1 MLELAHKLADS
12 DTKFFGGWVLA
23 GVEAHIHGQ
32 AVKLENRMLLEKERK
47 CIIQVRGTAPAAGEE
62 QLMKELRV
70 FLVLPKNKL
79 GTKTI
84 EPEAP
89 TGKLLVE
96 HVFTVQEVR
105 DYVAYT
111 GDENIIHQG
120 EHPIVPGLCM
130 ASWLQ
135 KALQLCELDW
145 RISYLRPVYTGD
157 ELMIYATE
165 QELTAYVDGFKVFN
179 IKLE

>member
-12 DTKFFGGWVLA
+12 DRKFFGGWVLA

-32 AVKLENRMLLEKERK
+32 ATQLVNNVLLAKERK
-47 CIIQVRGTAPAAGEE
+47 SIIQVLGTVSTPEGER
-62 QLMKELRV
+62 MVKELRV
-70 FLVLPKNKL
+70 FLVLPKAKL
-79 GTKTI
+79 GSKLAAK
-84 EPEAP
+84 EEP
-89 TGKLLVE
+89 TGELVLE
-96 HVFTVQEVR
+96 HSFTVQEVA
-105 DYVAYT
+105 DYVDYT

-130 ASWLQ
+130 AAWLQ
-135 KALQLCELDW
+135 QALQLQELDW

-157 ELMIYATE
+157 ELMIYTTE

>member
-12 DTKFFGGWVLA
+12 DRKFFGGWVLA
-23 GVEAHIHGQ
+23 GVEAHIHGE
-32 AVKLENRMLLEKERK
+32 ATKLANHVLLTKERK
-47 CIIQVRGTAPAAGEE
+47 SIIQVLGTITIAAGE
-62 QLMKELRV
+62 QMVKELRV
-70 FLVLPKNKL
+70 FLVLPKQML
-79 GTKTI
+79 GSKPAI
-84 EPEAP
+84 CEQPV
-89 TGKLLVE
+89 GKLLIK
-96 HVFTVQEVR
+96 HCFTKQEVR

>member
-12 DTKFFGGWVLA
+12 DRKFFGGWVLA
-23 GVEAHIHGQ
+23 GVEAHIHGE
-32 AVKLENRMLLEKERK
+32 ATKLANHVLLTKERK
-47 CIIQVRGTAPAAGEE
+47 SIIQVLGTITTAAGE
-62 QLMKELRV
+62 QMVKELRV
-70 FLVLPKNKL
+70 FLVLPKQKL
-79 GTKTI
+79 GSKPAI
-84 EPEAP
+84 CEQPVD
-89 TGKLLVE
+89 KLLIK
-96 HVFTVQEVR
+96 HCFTKQEVR

-120 EHPIVPGLCM
+120 EHPIVPGLCI

>member
-12 DTKFFGGWVLA
+12 DRKFFGGWVLA

-32 AVKLENRMLLEKERK
+32 ATKLENNMLLAKERK
-47 CIIQVRGTAPAAGEE
+47 SIIQVLGTAHGE
-62 QLMKELRV
+62 MVKELRV

-79 GTKTI
+79 GSKPTA
-84 EPEAP
+84 EEAP
-89 TGKLLVE
+89 KGELLCM
-96 HVFTVQEVR
+96 HSFTVQEVR

-130 ASWLQ
+130 AAWLQ
-135 KALQLCELDW
+135 QALKLTELDW
-145 RISYLRPVYTGD
+145 RISFLAPVYTGD
-157 ELMIYATE
+157 ELAVYGSE
-165 QELTAYVDGFKVFN
+165 QELVAYVGSNKVFS
-179 IKLE
+179 IKL

>member
-47 CIIQVRGTAPAAGEE
+47 CIIQVRGTTLADSVER
-62 QLMKELRV
+62 LVKELRV

-84 EPEAP
+84 ELEAP

-130 ASWLQ
+130 AAWLQ
-135 KALQLCELDW
+135 QALQKQELDW
-145 RISYLRPVYTGD
+145 RISFLAPVYTGD
-157 ELMIYATE
+157 ELRVYATE
-165 QELTAYVDGFKVFN
+165 QELAAYVGTTKVFL
-179 IKLE
+179 IKL

>member
-32 AVKLENRMLLEKERK
+32 ATQLENRMLLEKERK
-47 CIIQVRGTAPAAGEE
+47 CIIQVLGTAAE
-62 QLMKELRV
+62 QRVKELRV

-79 GTKTI
+79 GSKPKVT
-84 EPEAP
+84 EAP
-89 TGKLLVE
+89 QGKLLVE

-130 ASWLQ
+130 AAWLQ
-135 KALQLCELDW
+135 QALQLHELDW
-145 RISYLRPVYTGD
+145 RISFLAPVYTGD
-157 ELMIYATE
+157 KLVVYASE
-165 QELTAYVDGFKVFN
+165 QELAAYVEGFKVFS
-179 IKLE
+179 IKL

>member
-1 MLELAHKLADS
+1 M
-12 DTKFFGGWVLA
+12 
-23 GVEAHIHGQ
+23 EAHIHGQ
-32 AVKLENRMLLEKERK
+32 ATQLENRVLLEKERK
-47 CIIQVRGTAPAAGEE
+47 CIIQVRGTTLVAGAE
-62 QLMKELRV
+62 QLVKELRV

-96 HVFTVQEVR
+96 HTFTVQEVR

-130 ASWLQ
+130 AAWLQ
-135 KALQLCELDW
+135 QALQKQELDW
-145 RISYLRPVYTGD
+145 RISFLTPVYTGD
-157 ELMIYATE
+157 ELKIYATE
-165 QELTAYVDGFKVFN
+165 QELAAYVGSTKVFL
-179 IKLE
+179 IKL

>member
-1 MLELAHKLADS
+1 MLCLIYNILHERMLKMLELAHKLADS

-47 CIIQVRGTAPAAGEE
+47 CIIQVRGTTLADSVER
-62 QLMKELRV
+62 LVKELRV

-84 EPEAP
+84 EPETP

-111 GDENIIHQG
+111 GMKTSSIRVSTPLFRACAWRRGCSRLCKSKSWTGASAFLPRFIQG
-120 EHPIVPGLCM
+120 M
-130 ASWLQ
+130 S
-135 KALQLCELDW
+135 
-145 RISYLRPVYTGD
+145 
-157 ELMIYATE
+157 
-165 QELTAYVDGFKVFN
+165 
-179 IKLE
+179 